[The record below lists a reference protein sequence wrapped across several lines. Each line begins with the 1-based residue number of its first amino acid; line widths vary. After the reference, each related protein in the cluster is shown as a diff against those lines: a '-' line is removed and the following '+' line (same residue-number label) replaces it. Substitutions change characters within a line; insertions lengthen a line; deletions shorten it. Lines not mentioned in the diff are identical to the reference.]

1 MSEDLL
7 IDGCN
12 DKREEWGVKFEMVG
26 CNSNAHNY
34 HYIYHPLWYSEALKK
49 KKKTDFILGP
59 NLQ

>member
-49 KKKTDFILGP
+49 QKKT
-59 NLQ
+59 